1 MHRGKEVTFKDVLIL
16 FLKKFE
22 RILAVAVCFAVV
34 FAALGAW
41 RTYRSFTGENQQK
54 LMDQYL
60 LSMEEYN
67 ETAQTL
73 QKELEQSKE
82 RLENMEQ
89 YTQDSLYYNMDA
101 YAMAVSELVFYV
113 DTGYQIVPSQYYQT
127 PNKTGE
133 IVSAYCDAYRS
144 AELYDGIRSILGG
157 EIDMKYIDELL
168 TIERAGDI
176 KIKDS
181 VGNVTVR
188 HSDGNEGV
196 ILIRA
201 KAQDEQTAGKISE
214 YTFEY
219 LREKFGNTIAAH
231 TATIISNSTM
241 TIVDDSLE
249 TLHKQVKEEIDELEE
264 SIKTK
269 AAELAT
275 LERDMPQEPTV
286 SMKSIVKKA
295 ILFGVLGGVLGGV
308 IICLWVLLSYLADN
322 RLDGAYQAQRL
333 YALELFGVVQTKRR
347 RPIFAKLIDNMED
360 NSSRQ
365 NFENAEEAVEYT
377 CASLMADSKTQGK
390 SQKVAVVSTQ
400 EDEQVLHLMKL
411 MEQHSDGE
419 MSYCSCPDI
428 LKNARSLQAALQADA
443 VILLEHSGVSYL
455 SEIDRQ
461 VLRLERAGK
470 EILGMLLTE

>member
-16 FLKKFE
+16 FLRKFE

-34 FAALGAW
+34 FAALGAGK
-41 RTYRSFTGENQQK
+41 TYRALSGENRQR

-133 IVSAYCDAYRS
+133 VVSAYCDAYRS
-144 AELYDGIRSILGG
+144 AELYDGIRDIIGS

-181 VGNVTVR
+181 VGNVTVK
-188 HSDGNEGV
+188 HSDGNQGV
-196 ILIRA
+196 ILIQA
-201 KAQDEQTAGKISE
+201 KAQDEQTASKISN
-214 YTFEY
+214 YAFEY
-219 LREKFGNTIAAH
+219 LREKFGSTIAAH
-231 TATIISNSTM
+231 TTTVVSDSAM

-249 TLHKQVKEEIDELEE
+249 ALHKQVKEEIEGMET

-269 AAELAT
+269 EAELAT
-275 LERDMPQEPTV
+275 LERDMPQEPTI
-286 SMKSIVKKA
+286 SMKAVVKKA
-295 ILFGVLGGVLGGV
+295 ILYGILGGVLGGV
-308 IICLWVLLSYLADN
+308 MICLWVLLAYLADN

-333 YALELFGVVQTKRR
+333 YALELFGVVEAKRR
-347 RPIFAKLIDNMED
+347 RPIFLKLIDNMED
-360 NSSRQ
+360 NSSRL
-365 NFENAEEAVEYT
+365 NFENAEAAAEYT
-377 CASLMADSKTQGK
+377 CASLKAVQPQEKPQT
-390 SQKVAVVSTQ
+390 VAVVSTQ
-400 EDEQVLHLMKL
+400 EDEQVMGLMKL
-411 MEQHSDGE
+411 MEQHSDGQLT
-419 MSYCSCPDI
+419 YCGCPAV
-428 LKNARSLQAALQADA
+428 LKNAQSLQAALQADA

-461 VLRLERAGK
+461 VLRLERTGK

>member
-22 RILAVAVCFAVV
+22 RILIVAVCFAVV

-41 RTYRSFTGENQQK
+41 RTNRSFRGDNQQK

-60 LSMEEYN
+60 LSLEEYN
-67 ETAQTL
+67 QTAQTL
-73 QKELEQSKE
+73 QKVIEQDKE
-82 RLENMEQ
+82 HLENLEL

-101 YAMAVSELVFYV
+101 YNMAVSELVFYV
-113 DTGYQIVPSQYYQT
+113 DTGYQIVPGQYYQT

-144 AELYDGIRSILGG
+144 AELYDGIRAILGS
-157 EIDMKYIDELL
+157 EIDMKYLDELL

-201 KAQDEQTAGKISE
+201 KAPDEQTAGKITQ
-214 YTFEY
+214 YTFDY
-219 LREKFGNTIAAH
+219 LREKFGNAIAAH
-231 TATIISNSTM
+231 TATVISDSAM

-249 TLHKQVKEEIDELEE
+249 ELHKQVKEEIDELEE

-269 AAELAT
+269 EAELAT

-286 SMKSIVKKA
+286 SMKSVVKKA
-295 ILFGVLGGVLGGV
+295 ILFGILGGVLGGV
-308 IICLWVLLSYLADN
+308 FICLWVLLAYLADN

-333 YALELFGVVQTKRR
+333 YALELFGVVQANRR

-360 NSSRQ
+360 NTSRQ
-365 NFENAEEAVEYT
+365 NFESAGEAVDYT
-377 CASLMADSKTQGK
+377 CASLKAVSNNQNGPQ
-390 SQKVAVVSTQ
+390 SVAVVSTQ
-400 EDEQVLHLMKL
+400 EDEQVLQLMQL
-411 MEQHSDGE
+411 MEQHSDRE
-419 MSYCSCPDI
+419 LSYLSCPAV
-428 LKNARSLQAALQADA
+428 LKNAQSLQRALQADS
-443 VILLEHSGVSYL
+443 VVLLEHSGVSYL

-461 VLRLERAGK
+461 ILRLERADK